1 MAATDWWVLVPK
13 ASEMNVAGTVS
24 DAFVVTAEQGSAID
38 KQLLSN
44 YTGKVTVGGKS
55 GYLRAGPFTSRA
67 DVDAYL
73 KVGAQDVSTPIPGVD
88 IKPGG
93 GLSAHNPLTGLAA
106 IGDFFNKLS
115 DPHLWVRVAKVMVGG
130 VMLLVGLAHITGAS
144 GQIMDV
150 ARKVPL
156 PI

>member
-1 MAATDWWVLVPK
+1 MATDYFVLVPK
-13 ASEMNVAGTVS
+13 ASEMNVSGTVP
-24 DAFVVTAEQGSAID
+24 DAFIVSVAQGSPVD
-38 KQLLSN
+38 KQLTGN

-55 GYLRAGPFTSRA
+55 GYLRAGPYTSRA
-67 DVDAYL
+67 DAQAYL
-73 KVGAQDVSTPIPGVD
+73 KVGAKDASTPIPGVS

-93 GLSAHNPLTGLAA
+93 GVTVHNPLTGLDA
-106 IGDFFNKLS
+106 IGAFFNTLTQS
-115 DPHLWVRVAKVMVGG
+115 NTWVRVAKVIVGG
-130 VMLLVGLAHITGAS
+130 ALLIAGIAHITGAS